1 MDVALRRMRPE
12 DRNEVK
18 EIERE
23 AFAPLG
29 VGTPFKR
36 EINNRYASYFV
47 AFCASEA
54 RASAAPPK
62 DDLAKDRTLWRR
74 VADPPEHHR

>member
-12 DRNEVK
+12 DRNEVI

-29 VGTPFKR
+29 VGTPFNGQT
-36 EINNRYASYFV
+36 I
-47 AFCASEA
+47 
-54 RASAAPPK
+54 
-62 DDLAKDRTLWRR
+62 RR
-74 VADPPEHHR
+74 

>member
-1 MDVALRRMRPE
+1 MDVSLRRMRPE
-12 DRNEVK
+12 DRNEVR

-36 EINNRYASYFV
+36 EMSNRYAKYLV
-47 AFCASEA
+47 AYMGLRCN
-54 RASAAPPK
+54 
-62 DDLAKDRTLWRR
+62 
-74 VADPPEHHR
+74 